1 MISLNDY
8 LYHGD
13 TVLKILHNYENDL
26 RIQSESDDVWS
37 RIDEIHADYLRGIID
52 VLEHNDV
59 ISSQSHRIRG
69 FYKYMSEN
77 YPHLAFTFKGRIKSL
92 IRSEE
97 KFNRNLI
104 EAVEKL
110 YDKDCDYSKEENRIF
125 LEEKLAQKVTD
136 VRDLIAYRIIVSL
149 PKCHA
154 PEGKAAKETELEA
167 LYEIASKLPDF
178 MMKQNIRPEKV
189 AYADQYPSHQ
199 IPVFIRK
206 YYKDFIEYPTNSG
219 YQSLHI
225 GFYDMYAKCRFEMQ
239 LRTKQMDDYAEIG
252 QANHKQYEELQEK
265 KQKDRVV
272 PKGTFQFYDEAYEKL
287 RLLQELDLSKV
298 DVNMFAAANNILIND
313 ICGLFRGRLIH
324 PYEHL
329 SSMQNDLID

>member
-8 LYHGD
+8 LYNGD

-104 EAVEKL
+104 EAAEKL
-110 YDKDCDYSKEENRIF
+110 
-125 LEEKLAQKVTD
+125 
-136 VRDLIAYRIIVSL
+136 
-149 PKCHA
+149 
-154 PEGKAAKETELEA
+154 
-167 LYEIASKLPDF
+167 
-178 MMKQNIRPEKV
+178 
-189 AYADQYPSHQ
+189 
-199 IPVFIRK
+199 
-206 YYKDFIEYPTNSG
+206 
-219 YQSLHI
+219 
-225 GFYDMYAKCRFEMQ
+225 
-239 LRTKQMDDYAEIG
+239 
-252 QANHKQYEELQEK
+252 
-265 KQKDRVV
+265 
-272 PKGTFQFYDEAYEKL
+272 
-287 RLLQELDLSKV
+287 
-298 DVNMFAAANNILIND
+298 
-313 ICGLFRGRLIH
+313 
-324 PYEHL
+324 
-329 SSMQNDLID
+329 